1 MNYLS
6 PNDLV
11 FYKNMDTKIMMSG
24 GYNIQSILLANQYE
38 NTLPKNSSIKLN
50 EGLILPAGL
59 VYQPHKW
66 SVYTQSL
73 EKNMGNYENNENLE
87 DAPVLENDIYDK
99 LIELVKINPVSLLSQ
114 SKQTKRF
121 RVREKK
127 NKTRKMK

>member
-24 GYNIQSILLANQYE
+24 GYNIRSILLSNQYE

-66 SVYTQSL
+66 SSYTQSL
-73 EKNMGNYENNENLE
+73 EKNMGNYENTEDLE

-99 LIELVKINPVSLLSQ
+99 LVELVKVIPVSLLSK
-114 SKQTKRF
+114 SNPTKRF
-121 RVREKK
+121 RVGEKK